1 MTRFKPSR
9 IAKAI
14 AGAAAAAVAAGLS
27 NAMADGNLTGPELV
41 AALGLGLGAGAVVYR
56 APKNVDA

>member
-14 AGAAAAAVAAGLS
+14 AGAAAAAFASGLS
-27 NAMADGNLTGPELV
+27 NAMADGNLTGPETV
-41 AALGLGLGAGAVVYR
+41 VALGLGLGAGAVVYLS
-56 APKNVDA
+56 PKNTVA